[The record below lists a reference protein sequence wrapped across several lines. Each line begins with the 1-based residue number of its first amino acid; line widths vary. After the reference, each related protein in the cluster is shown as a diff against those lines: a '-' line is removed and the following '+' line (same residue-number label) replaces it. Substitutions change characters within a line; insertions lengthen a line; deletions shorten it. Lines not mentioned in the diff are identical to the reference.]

1 MKKDFSFIEKNP
13 WDETM
18 KNLKYVPL
26 ILAALMYGVATYL
39 ILFVY
44 LSYDYAFPVLSGWTT
59 LFLVFGSVASYLYLS
74 GSILVVGFFISDAIK
89 RK

>member
-1 MKKDFSFIEKNP
+1 MKI
-13 WDETM
+13 
-18 KNLKYVPL
+18 LKYLPL

-39 ILFVY
+39 LLFVY
-44 LSYDYAFPVLSGWTT
+44 LQYNIYEAFTYET
-59 LFLVFGSVASYLYLS
+59 LWQIFGSVASYMYLS

>member
-1 MKKDFSFIEKNP
+1 
-13 WDETM
+13 M

-44 LSYDYAFPVLSGWTT
+44 LSYDYTPSVLSNWTT
-59 LFLVFGSVASYLYLS
+59 LFLIFGSVASYLYLS
-74 GSILVVGFFISDAIK
+74 GSILVIGFFISDAIQ